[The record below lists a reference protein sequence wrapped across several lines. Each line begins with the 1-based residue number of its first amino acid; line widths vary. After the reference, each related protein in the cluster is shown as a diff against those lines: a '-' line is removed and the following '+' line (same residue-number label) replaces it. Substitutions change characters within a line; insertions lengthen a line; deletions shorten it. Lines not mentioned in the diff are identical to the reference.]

1 MGAKFKWN
9 RSLDVI
15 ATETTGGKEG
25 MLFLANETARL
36 MDPYV
41 PADKLVLAQNIKITA
56 DNDCGHILYNSPYAH
71 YQYEGE
77 LYVSS
82 KTGSAW
88 AREGEFKVSAGEKLK
103 HSTFRHPMA
112 TSRWDKAMMTAR
124 GDELVK
130 SYQDYLNRR
139 KK

>member
-1 MGAKFKWN
+1 MGAKFRWN

-15 ATETTGGKEG
+15 ATEATGGKDG
-25 MLFLANETARL
+25 MFFLADKAARL
-36 MDPYV
+36 MVPYV
-41 PADKLVLAQNIKITA
+41 PADKLMLAQNIKITA
-56 DNDCGHILYNSPYAH
+56 DEDCGHILYDSPYAH
-71 YQYEGE
+71 YQYEGI

-82 KTGSAW
+82 KNGSAW
-88 AREGEFKVSAGEKLK
+88 AREGEFKVSTGKKLK

-112 TSRWDKAMMTAR
+112 TSHWDKAMMTAR
-124 GDELVK
+124 GDELAQ